1 MQKHI
6 PEYLTGAGIRQNGGG
21 DMVSPPPLLKIWT
34 KMFYFF
40 SV

>member
-6 PEYLTGAGIRQNGGG
+6 SEHLTGAGIRQNGGG
-21 DMVSPPPLLKIWT
+21 DMVSPPLLKIWV

>member
-21 DMVSPPPLLKIWT
+21 DMVSPPPAVKDL
-34 KMFYFF
+34 
-40 SV
+40 V